1 MFGISLTRLI
11 IAGSIAL
18 ALLGAAAAYVKSVER
33 AAYIRGQDELQVAV
47 EKRNKVA
54 AQGAQ
59 EARNA
64 LDRCYDTGG
73 TWDQTTGGCLAK
85 K

>member
-1 MFGISLTRLI
+1 MFKLPWYVY
-11 IAGSIAL
+11 L
-18 ALLGAAAAYVKSVER
+18 AVAVVVIGGFWKFVSDRER

-47 EKRNKVA
+47 EKRNKAA